1 MKNSIKFLFGALL
14 ITILFSFTNGIKLP
28 KDWFQRG
35 DKPNS
40 YIMQLDYNTYYS
52 GKSAASI
59 ISKDK
64 RIKGFGTLMQTISAK
79 NYRGKTITMKGM
91 LKTENVKK
99 WSGFWL
105 RIDSKDKK
113 VLGFDNM
120 QNKKIKGTADW
131 TPYEIT
137 LHVPE
142 HAETLNFGA
151 LLVGTGKIWFDDL
164 SFEVRNK
171 KPKTCSIYDK
181 PSNLSF
187 EE

>member
-1 MKNSIKFLFGALL
+1 MKKSFKFLFGALF
-14 ITILFSFTNGIKLP
+14 IACLFSFTNDTKLP
-28 KDWFQRG
+28 KDWYQRG
-35 DKPNS
+35 NKPNS
-40 YIMQLDYNTYYS
+40 YIMQLDYNTFYS
-52 GKSAASI
+52 GKSSASI
-59 ISKDK
+59 VSKDK
-64 RIKGFGTLMQTISAK
+64 KIKGFGTLMQTISAK
-79 NYRGKTITMKGM
+79 NFRGKTITMRGM
-91 LKTENVKK
+91 LKTEGVKK
-99 WSGFWL
+99 WTGFWL
-105 RIDSKDKK
+105 RIDSNDKK

-120 QNKKIKGTADW
+120 QNRKIKGTADW
-131 TPYEIT
+131 TSYEIT

-164 SFEVRNK
+164 SFEVTKK